1 MMATRRQHKIDVLF
15 THAYH
20 LAYDRKQFDRQQPY
34 PPLGTL
40 YAAALARQQGY
51 SIAVFD
57 SMLEDPGHGFIEA
70 LERYSP
76 RVVVIYEDS
85 FNYLS
90 KMCLERMREAA
101 WDMQA
106 EAKARGARVF
116 VHGSDAADHAAE
128 YLRYG
133 FDAVLLGEGEQT
145 LSELLDAVLHKHQF
159 SEWAIHGLAYRR
171 SDTAEIVRTAPRA
184 LMRELDHLPFPAR
197 DLIAMEHYGDIW
209 TNAHGVRSTNIVTSR
224 GCPYRCNWCAKP
236 IYGNSFVLRSA
247 KSVVEE
253 IFLLKTEYGIEH
265 LWFAD
270 DVFAL
275 NRHWIQE
282 FAAFIEE
289 KKCAIPFKIQSRADL
304 MSLETV
310 DALRR
315 AGCAEVWMGAE
326 SGAQSILN
334 AMEKGQRV
342 EIIIEAAKRLHA
354 AGIRPCFFLQFG
366 YPGEGFKEIEQT
378 ISLVRTA
385 RPHDIGVSVSYPLP
399 NTVFHERVK
408 QELGDKRNW
417 VDSDDLSILFQAA
430 YSNEFY
436 RALRNALHAEVD
448 SWRKDTSEATQ
459 AQLADLWKQV
469 YSLETTCKMQRPTS
483 LPILPSENGD
493 LAALNLSTC
502 GVEQL

>member
-1 MMATRRQHKIDVLF
+1 
-15 THAYH
+15 
-20 LAYDRKQFDRQQPY
+20 
-34 PPLGTL
+34 
-40 YAAALARQQGY
+40 
-51 SIAVFD
+51 
-57 SMLEDPGHGFIEA
+57 
-70 LERYSP
+70 
-76 RVVVIYEDS
+76 
-85 FNYLS
+85 
-90 KMCLERMREAA
+90 
-101 WDMQA
+101 
-106 EAKARGARVF
+106 
-116 VHGSDAADHAAE
+116 
-128 YLRYG
+128 
-133 FDAVLLGEGEQT
+133 
-145 LSELLDAVLHKHQF
+145 
-159 SEWAIHGLAYRR
+159 
-171 SDTAEIVRTAPRA
+171 
-184 LMRELDHLPFPAR
+184 
-197 DLIAMEHYGDIW
+197 MEHYGDIW

-282 FAAFIEE
+282 FATFIEE

-334 AMEKGQRV
+334 AMEKGQRL
-342 EIIIEAAKRLHA
+342 ETILEAAKRLHA

-408 QELGDKRNW
+408 QQLGDKRNW

-448 SWRKDTSEATQ
+448 SWRKDTSEETQ

-483 LPILPSENGD
+483 LPILPSENED